1 MKCIKLLYSPFVKRK
16 KEKSST
22 SQVVYK
28 YTASYIIF
36 ITKKPNQSMQAADS
50 EVSPQHETNV
60 GLSTLRCCTVYQRA
74 WWVLS

>member
-28 YTASYIIF
+28 YTASYI